1 MIIFREVNLLTYEEI
16 QQLTDKVYSK
26 IKNVPGVD
34 KDFVGKCLQGIN
46 ALEDLE
52 VEQKIKLLAKFL

>member
-1 MIIFREVNLLTYEEI
+1 LTYEEI
-16 QQLTDKVYSK
+16 QQLTDKVYNAV
-26 IKNVPGVD
+26 KNVPGVD

-46 ALEDLE
+46 SLGDLE

>member
-1 MIIFREVNLLTYEEI
+1 MTYEEI